1 MRKEDLQLR
10 YQFLEMKNK
19 SDKPEDLNLDDI
31 EDMSEEDIYKELYF
45 LKEFLWEV
53 EENTLLYFP
62 NKKVEWQTELI
73 KLIDQRLKWLNF
85 EEEDE

>member
-1 MRKEDLQLR
+1 MR
-10 YQFLEMKNK
+10 
-19 SDKPEDLNLDDI
+19 DKPEKPENPIEEEI
-31 EDMSEEDIYKELYF
+31 EDMADEDIYKELYF

-62 NKKVEWQTELI
+62 NKKVEWQKDLI

-85 EEEDE
+85 EDEQE

>member
-1 MRKEDLQLR
+1 MSK
-10 YQFLEMKNK
+10 
-19 SDKPEDLNLDDI
+19 KPENPENPIDEEI
-31 EDMSEEDIYKELYF
+31 EDMSDEDIYKELYF

-85 EEEDE
+85 EDEQD

>member
-1 MRKEDLQLR
+1 MSK
-10 YQFLEMKNK
+10 
-19 SDKPEDLNLDDI
+19 KPEKPENPIEEEI
-31 EDMSEEDIYKELYF
+31 EDMADEDIYKELYF

-85 EEEDE
+85 EDEDC

>member
-1 MRKEDLQLR
+1 MSK
-10 YQFLEMKNK
+10 
-19 SDKPEDLNLDDI
+19 KPENPENPIDEEI
-31 EDMSEEDIYKELYF
+31 EDMADEDIYKELYF

-62 NKKVEWQTELI
+62 NKKVEWQKDLI

-85 EEEDE
+85 EDEQEEHFRKHRKRD

>member
-1 MRKEDLQLR
+1 
-10 YQFLEMKNK
+10 MKNK
-19 SDKPEDLNLDDI
+19 SEEPEDVNLDDI
-31 EDMSEEDIYKELYF
+31 EEMSDENIYKELYF

-62 NKKVEWQTELI
+62 NKKVEWQTDLI

-85 EEEDE
+85 EDDE

>member
-1 MRKEDLQLR
+1 MSK
-10 YQFLEMKNK
+10 
-19 SDKPEDLNLDDI
+19 KPENPIEEEI
-31 EDMSEEDIYKELYF
+31 EDMADEDIYKELYF

-85 EEEDE
+85 EDEQD

>member
-1 MRKEDLQLR
+1 MSK
-10 YQFLEMKNK
+10 
-19 SDKPEDLNLDDI
+19 KPENPIDEEI
-31 EDMSEEDIYKELYF
+31 EDMADEDIYKELYF

-85 EEEDE
+85 EDEQD

>member
-1 MRKEDLQLR
+1 M
-10 YQFLEMKNK
+10 
-19 SDKPEDLNLDDI
+19 SGKPENPIDEEI
-31 EDMSEEDIYKELYF
+31 EDMADEDIYKELYF

-62 NKKVEWQTELI
+62 NKKVEWQSELI

-85 EEEDE
+85 EDEQE

>member
-1 MRKEDLQLR
+1 M
-10 YQFLEMKNK
+10 
-19 SDKPEDLNLDDI
+19 SGKPENPIDEEI
-31 EDMSEEDIYKELYF
+31 EDMADEDIYKELYF

-85 EEEDE
+85 EDEQD

>member
-1 MRKEDLQLR
+1 M
-10 YQFLEMKNK
+10 
-19 SDKPEDLNLDDI
+19 SDKPENPIDEEI
-31 EDMSEEDIYKELYF
+31 EDMADEDIYKELYF

-85 EEEDE
+85 EDEQE

>member
-1 MRKEDLQLR
+1 M
-10 YQFLEMKNK
+10 
-19 SDKPEDLNLDDI
+19 SDKPENPIEEEI
-31 EDMSEEDIYKELYF
+31 EDMADEDIYKELYF

-85 EEEDE
+85 EDEDC

>member
-1 MRKEDLQLR
+1 MSK
-10 YQFLEMKNK
+10 
-19 SDKPEDLNLDDI
+19 KPENPIEEEI
-31 EDMSEEDIYKELYF
+31 EDMADEDIYKELYF

-62 NKKVEWQTELI
+62 NKKVEWQKDLI

-85 EEEDE
+85 EDEQE

>member
-1 MRKEDLQLR
+1 MKNEDLQLR
-10 YQFLEMKNK
+10 YQFLQMKNK
-19 SDKPEDLNLDDI
+19 SEEPEDVNLDDI
-31 EDMSEEDIYKELYF
+31 EEMSDENIYKELYF

-62 NKKVEWQTELI
+62 NKKVEWQTDLI

-85 EEEDE
+85 EDDE

>member
-1 MRKEDLQLR
+1 
-10 YQFLEMKNK
+10 MKNK
-19 SDKPEDLNLDDI
+19 SEEPEDVNLDDI
-31 EDMSEEDIYKELYF
+31 EEMSDENIYKELYF

-62 NKKVEWQTELI
+62 NKKVEWQTDLI

-85 EEEDE
+85 

>member
-1 MRKEDLQLR
+1 M
-10 YQFLEMKNK
+10 
-19 SDKPEDLNLDDI
+19 SDKPENQNLDEEI
-31 EDMSEEDIYKELYF
+31 EDMSDDDIYKELYF

-62 NKKVEWQTELI
+62 NKKVEWQSELI

-85 EEEDE
+85 EDEQE

>member
-1 MRKEDLQLR
+1 M
-10 YQFLEMKNK
+10 
-19 SDKPEDLNLDDI
+19 SDKPENQNLDEEI
-31 EDMSEEDIYKELYF
+31 EDMSDEDIYKELYF

-85 EEEDE
+85 EDEQE

>member
-1 MRKEDLQLR
+1 
-10 YQFLEMKNK
+10 MKNK
-19 SDKPEDLNLDDI
+19 SEEPEDLNLDDI
-31 EDMSEEDIYKELYF
+31 EDMSDENIYKELYF

-53 EENTLLYFP
+53 EENQLLYFP
-62 NKKVEWQTELI
+62 NKKVEWQTDLI

>member
-1 MRKEDLQLR
+1 MSK
-10 YQFLEMKNK
+10 
-19 SDKPEDLNLDDI
+19 KPDNPIEEEI
-31 EDMSEEDIYKELYF
+31 EDMADEDIYKELYF

-85 EEEDE
+85 EDEQE